1 MCFSLFELSIL
12 NLLHKAS
19 KLIPEPGNLF
29 LARSNVSTVFSL
41 FIPCLPAIDNSLFKC
56 EISNSALCII
66 IFLSLILF
74 LKNLIKKIIPTKEKI
89 LLKVNIKIWMKNNAC

>member
-12 NLLHKAS
+12 NLLHRAS

-29 LARSNVSTVFSL
+29 LARSSVSTVFSL
-41 FIPCLPAIDNSLFKC
+41 FISGLPAMDSSLFKC

-66 IFLSLILF
+66 IFLSLIKFKNSSAISKNFF
-74 LKNLIKKIIPTKEKI
+74 LSDKN
-89 LLKVNIKIWMKNNAC
+89 